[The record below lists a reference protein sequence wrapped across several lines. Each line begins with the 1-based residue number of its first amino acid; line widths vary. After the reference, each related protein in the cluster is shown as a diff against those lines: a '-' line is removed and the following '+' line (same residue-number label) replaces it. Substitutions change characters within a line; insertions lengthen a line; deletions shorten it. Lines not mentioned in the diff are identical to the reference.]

1 VEAAMD
7 NPEIARQLNR
17 EIDATQES
25 VTFWSRQ
32 VRAQERTPVEAS
44 VRHMAKSH
52 EIQLQRIRNAQLL
65 ILKSR

>member
-1 VEAAMD
+1 MD

-32 VRAQERTPVEAS
+32 VRAQERTQVEAS